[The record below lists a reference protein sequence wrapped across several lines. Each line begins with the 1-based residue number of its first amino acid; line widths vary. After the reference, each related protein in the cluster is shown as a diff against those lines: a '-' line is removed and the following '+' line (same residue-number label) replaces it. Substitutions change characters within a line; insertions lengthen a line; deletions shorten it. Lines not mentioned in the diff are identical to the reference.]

1 MSILPSLLEALRD
14 GLKSSVALQQRLGVS
29 QPTVSRLIRRAGDQ
43 VARIGRGPAT
53 RYAATQPV
61 FGTVPLIP
69 LYGVSEA
76 GVVAEIAGLRALAH
90 GGYLLDTGGEAPW
103 LRGSGGRG
111 LFTGLPYF
119 LEDLR
124 PSGFLGRQIARHLS
138 RDGSFPADPR
148 GWTEEQVGLY
158 LLRHGVDLPGHLVMG
173 EAMAQ
178 RVNEREPDV
187 VGERETEYP
196 RLAIRALGDD
206 PPGSSAAGEQP
217 KFAIHQR
224 DAGPV
229 IVKFSPAGTSEEARR
244 WQDLLRAEHHALTVL
259 SEQGVPVARTA
270 LFSFAGRVFLESQRF
285 DRVGRKGRRAAFS
298 LALVDAEF
306 GGEGQGWMR
315 VGTTLH
321 REGLLGAQS
330 LERLVRAETF
340 GTWIGNSDMHLGNI
354 SVAPTTDGFELL
366 PLYDMLPMAFAPVRG
381 ELPRPRLR
389 PPLRTAGNA
398 SFWSEMGAAAGE
410 FWQRVAA
417 DGAVSRNFRRVAE
430 EQARRSPE
438 S

>member
-1 MSILPSLLEALRD
+1 
-14 GLKSSVALQQRLGVS
+14 V
-29 QPTVSRLIRRAGDQ
+29 
-43 VARIGRGPAT
+43 
-53 RYAATQPV
+53 
-61 FGTVPLIP
+61 IP

-90 GGYLLDTGGEAPW
+90 GGYLLDPGGEAPW
-103 LRGSGGRG
+103 L
-111 LFTGLPYF
+111 
-119 LEDLR
+119 
-124 PSGFLGRQIARHLS
+124 
-138 RDGSFPADPR
+138 
-148 GWTEEQVGLY
+148 
-158 LLRHGVDLPGHLVMG
+158 G
-173 EAMAQ
+173 EA
-178 RVNEREPDV
+178 
-187 VGERETEYP
+187 
-196 RLAIRALGDD
+196 
-206 PPGSSAAGEQP
+206 
-217 KFAIHQR
+217 
-224 DAGPV
+224 
-229 IVKFSPAGTSEEARR
+229 
-244 WQDLLRAEHHALTVL
+244 
-259 SEQGVPVARTA
+259 
-270 LFSFAGRVFLESQRF
+270 
-285 DRVGRKGRRAAFS
+285 VGRKGRRAAFS

-315 VGTTLH
+315 AGTTLH

-389 PPLRTAGNA
+389 PPLQTAGNA

-417 DGAVSRNFRRVAE
+417 DGAVSRNFRGVAE